1 MVSVILLSH
10 NLGEVTKACVESIH
24 RNVRIPYEIIVVDNG
39 SERCTVELLEEV
51 KGIRLL
57 KNTENLGF
65 PAGCN
70 QGMSEAK
77 GEILW
82 FLNNDTI
89 VTRGSLERM
98 VELLLSDERIGIVG
112 PVTNR
117 ISGKQKIAVDYD
129 FTPGVPTTDY
139 AGIDAFAEKNAAE
152 NAGKVWKMMRLVG
165 FSMLMRKADMEKMG
179 GFDERM
185 GIGTFEDDS
194 ISVKFA
200 ANGYQLLVARDAFIH
215 HIGSASF
222 LAAGGYPPGGVQNQQ
237 TASKTAG
244 LTIPDEVVLND
255 EMLKF
260 IPEGTKRVLHA
271 ECGGG
276 AYGLYAEEKGI
287 YAEALESNPVKA
299 ELARN
304 YYAALTE
311 YTPGVEFTFAGRDF
325 DLIMV
330 EKQYDSEQAKTL
342 VRSVTGAIRI
352 GGRLILQVPGITQ
365 IDRGVYEACQEVW
378 YENGYWIRRGK
389 FDCPEFLRSMA
400 DLGWELVLL
409 EQKEAK
415 KGFFKRNAFDRQQEG
430 SREGKLEF
438 FHEALFVF
446 EKSR

>member
-10 NLGEVTKACVESIH
+10 NLGEVTKACVESIR

-39 SERCTVELLEEV
+39 SEHHTVEILEELR
-51 KGIRLL
+51 GIRLL

-70 QGMSEAK
+70 QGMAEAR

-89 VTRGSLERM
+89 VTGGSLERM
-98 VELLLSDERIGIVG
+98 VELLESDTRIGIVG

-117 ISGKQKIAVDYD
+117 ISGKQKITVDYD
-129 FTPGVPTTDY
+129 FVPGVPTTDY

-165 FSMLMRKADMEKMG
+165 FSMLMRKKDMEEMG

-200 ANGYQLLVARDAFIH
+200 ANGYRLLVARDAFIH

-255 EMLKF
+255 EMLKY
-260 IPEGTKRVLHA
+260 IPEGTEKILHA

-276 AYGLYAEEKGI
+276 AFGLFAEENGI

-299 ELARN
+299 GLARN

-311 YTPGVEFTFAGRDF
+311 YTPGVEFAFAGRDF
-325 DLIMV
+325 DLVMV
-330 EKQYDSEQAKTL
+330 EKQYDSEQAETL
-342 VRSVTGAIRI
+342 VRSVTGAVRQ
-352 GGRLILQVPGITQ
+352 GGRLILQVPGITG
-365 IDRGVYEACQEVW
+365 IDSGVYEACQEVW
-378 YENGYWIRRGK
+378 KDNGYEILRGT
-389 FDCPEFLRSMA
+389 FDCMQFLKAMT
-400 DLGWELVLL
+400 DLGWELVVF

-415 KGFFKRNAFDRQQEG
+415 KGFFKRNAFARQQNGEG
-430 SREGKLEF
+430 AGKLEF
-438 FHEALFVF
+438 FHEAIILF